1 MVLFVCRVGIGP
13 GKHSPITKMLK
24 LGTKL
29 YAPVQFL
36 PLGAIEEHPGSK
48 RAQNDPKILK
58 NGVLWQKCVTK

>member
-29 YAPVQFL
+29 YALVQFL
-36 PLGAIEEHPGSK
+36 PLGAIAEHPESN
-48 RAQNDPKILK
+48 RA
-58 NGVLWQKCVTK
+58 

>member
-36 PLGAIEEHPGSK
+36 PLGATEKHLGSNW
-48 RAQNDPKILK
+48 AQNGPKNAEKWSFMAKMCL
-58 NGVLWQKCVTK
+58 

>member
-36 PLGAIEEHPGSK
+36 PLGAIEEHVGSK
-48 RAQNDPKILK
+48 TAQKQP
-58 NGVLWQKCVTK
+58 QKC

>member
-36 PLGAIEEHPGSK
+36 PLGATEKHLGSNW
-48 RAQNDPKILK
+48 AQNGPKNDEK
-58 NGVLWQKCVTK
+58 WSFMAKMCF

>member
-36 PLGAIEEHPGSK
+36 PLGAIEEHPGSN
-48 RAQNDPKILK
+48 RAQMAPKILK
-58 NGVLWQKCVTK
+58 NGVLWQKCVSK

>member
-36 PLGAIEEHPGSK
+36 PLGAIEEHPGSN
-48 RAQNDPKILK
+48 RAQNGPKNAEKWIFLAK
-58 NGVLWQKCVTK
+58 MCL